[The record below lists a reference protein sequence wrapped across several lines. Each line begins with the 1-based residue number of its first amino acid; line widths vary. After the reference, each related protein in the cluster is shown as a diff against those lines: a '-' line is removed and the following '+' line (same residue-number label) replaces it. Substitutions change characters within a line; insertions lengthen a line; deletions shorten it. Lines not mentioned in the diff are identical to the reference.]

1 MATKQKNTKT
11 NVPTIPEI
19 PSDVSPAVKL
29 WLQSTKEA
37 LEVRLGRRGDP
48 RDRAI
53 TLRELIESGLAKELR
68 ANPYDPNT
76 DIDFVPWYEDPADLD
91 ILKYTDI
98 QVTL

>member
-19 PSDVSPAVKL
+19 PSDVSPSVKL

-37 LEVRLGRRGDP
+37 LEIRLGRRGDP

-53 TLRELIESGLAKELR
+53 TLRELIESGLERLGDLVKDGHFERTAKDGALSEL
-68 ANPYDPNT
+68 AETGAQDE
-76 DIDFVPWYEDPADLD
+76 I
-91 ILKYTDI
+91 
-98 QVTL
+98 